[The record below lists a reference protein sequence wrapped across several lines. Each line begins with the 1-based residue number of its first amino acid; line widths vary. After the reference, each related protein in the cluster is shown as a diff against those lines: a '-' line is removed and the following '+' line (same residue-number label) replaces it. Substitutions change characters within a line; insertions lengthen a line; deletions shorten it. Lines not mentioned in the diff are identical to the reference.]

1 MQENT
6 IETTGAGDTFTG
18 CILDTVLEKGLEELT
33 KEDLRQMLRFANA
46 AAALI
51 TTKKGALKVMPEKV
65 EIEQLLSGK
74 G

>member
-1 MQENT
+1 M
-6 IETTGAGDTFTG
+6 
-18 CILDTVLEKGLEELT
+18 LEKGLEELT